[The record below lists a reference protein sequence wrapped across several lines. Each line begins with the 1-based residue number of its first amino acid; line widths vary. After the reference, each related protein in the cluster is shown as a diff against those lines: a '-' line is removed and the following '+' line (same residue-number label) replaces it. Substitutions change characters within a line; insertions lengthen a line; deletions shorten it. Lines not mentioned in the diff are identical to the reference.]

1 MPELTRVLFEVD
13 HSGTAYVLVRAR
25 AVVDARTAPVLRE
38 VVRRLLFV
46 EDRRFLAVDLTG
58 SAVYGPL
65 GFSPLIGA
73 LKSCRDRGGELYLV
87 GASGMVRRVL
97 GHDVRG
103 PVRCYTTRG
112 ELDAALLG
120 ASPAREVGRG

>member
-25 AVVDARTAPVLRE
+25 AVVDARTAPALRE

-46 EDRRFLAVDLTG
+46 QERRFLAVDLTG
-58 SAVYGPL
+58 SAAYGPQ
-65 GFSPLIGA
+65 GFAPLIGA
-73 LKSCRDRGGELYLV
+73 LKSCRDRGGDLYLV
-87 GASGMVRRVL
+87 GGSDMVRRVL
-97 GHDVRG
+97 SHDTRG
-103 PVRCYTTRG
+103 PVRCYGTRG

-120 ASPAREVGRG
+120 QSAAWGMARG